1 MKNSGTAV
9 KASDVHT
16 LSRCQPVLMPAR
28 SGPAAVCMKM
38 TLSAAMMRSQSK
50 YSTCAR
56 SFKAVP
62 SRPRG
67 THGPHYMRKK
77 FPIQGKSRSE
87 RYAVRSHR
95 PAAPLRM
102 IRCRPTHLRCEPS
115 ASGSQLKRRSDE
127 MNELRLCQ
135 KVGAN
140 DMQSARIAL
149 PRRPDDPLQADAS
162 QM

>member
-77 FPIQGKSRSE
+77 FPIPEK
-87 RYAVRSHR
+87 VR
-95 PAAPLRM
+95 
-102 IRCRPTHLRCEPS
+102 
-115 ASGSQLKRRSDE
+115 
-127 MNELRLCQ
+127 
-135 KVGAN
+135 AN
-140 DMQSARIAL
+140 VMLSARIAL

>member
-67 THGPHYMRKK
+67 THGPHYMRICEICEKS
-77 FPIQGKSRSE
+77 FPSR
-87 RYAVRSHR
+87 
-95 PAAPLRM
+95 
-102 IRCRPTHLRCEPS
+102 
-115 ASGSQLKRRSDE
+115 K
-127 MNELRLCQ
+127 

-149 PRRPDDPLQADAS
+149 PRRS
-162 QM
+162 G